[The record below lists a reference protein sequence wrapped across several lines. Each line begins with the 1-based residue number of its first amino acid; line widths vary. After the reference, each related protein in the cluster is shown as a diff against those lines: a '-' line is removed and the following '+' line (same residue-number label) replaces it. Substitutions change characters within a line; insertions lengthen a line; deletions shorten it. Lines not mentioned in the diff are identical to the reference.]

1 MRKIKLYTAM
11 SLNGKIAKADG
22 SVTWLETL
30 PNPDKTDYGYAD
42 FYESID
48 TTIQG
53 FSTYKQVLDW
63 EIDFPY
69 ANKKNYVITRKQD
82 LKNTKFVTFIKEN
95 HTDFIQELKNKK
107 GGDIWL
113 IGGGQINTL
122 LLNTGLIDEIQV
134 FVMPIILSEG
144 IEIFEFLPN
153 EILLKLVETKNF
165 TSGAVL
171 LKYELNK

>member
-1 MRKIKLYTAM
+1 M

-30 PNPDKTDYGYAD
+30 PNPDKSDYGYAD
-42 FYESID
+42 FYESVD

-63 EIDFPY
+63 GIDFPY

-82 LKNTKFVTFIKEN
+82 LKNTEFVEFITEN

-113 IGGGQINTL
+113 IGGGQINTM
-122 LLNTGLIDEIQV
+122 LLNAGLIDEIQV
-134 FVMPIILSEG
+134 FVMPIILSDG
-144 IEIFEFLPN
+144 IKMFEILPN
-153 EILLKLVETKNF
+153 EMLLELVETKNF
-165 TSGAVL
+165 ASGAVL
-171 LKYELNK
+171 LKYEL

>member
-1 MRKIKLYTAM
+1 MRKIKLYIAM
-11 SLNGKIAKADG
+11 SLNGKIAKVDG

-63 EIDFPY
+63 GIDFPY
-69 ANKKNYVITRKQD
+69 SNKKNYVITRKQN
-82 LKNTKFVTFIKEN
+82 LKHTTFVEFITEN
-95 HTDFIQELKNKK
+95 HTDFIRQLKNEK
-107 GGDIWL
+107 GADIWL

-122 LLNTGLIDEIQV
+122 LLNSALIDEIQV

-144 IEIFEFLPN
+144 IEIFEFLPK

-165 TSGAVL
+165 ASGAVL
-171 LKYELNK
+171 LKYEL

>member
-1 MRKIKLYTAM
+1 M
-11 SLNGKIAKADG
+11 SLNGKIAKVDG

-30 PNPDKTDYGYAD
+30 PNPDKSDYGYAD

-63 EIDFPY
+63 GIDFPY

-82 LKNTKFVTFIKEN
+82 LKNTAFVEFITEN

-113 IGGGQINTL
+113 IGGGQINTM
-122 LLNTGLIDEIQV
+122 LLNAGLIDEIQV
-134 FVMPIILSEG
+134 FVMPIILSDG
-144 IEIFEFLPN
+144 IKMFEILPN
-153 EILLKLVETKNF
+153 EMLLKLVETKNF
-165 TSGAVL
+165 ASGAVL
-171 LKYELNK
+171 LKYEL

>member
-1 MRKIKLYTAM
+1 M

-30 PNPDKTDYGYAD
+30 PNPDKSDYGYAD
-42 FYESID
+42 FYESVD

-63 EIDFPY
+63 GIDFPY

-82 LKNTKFVTFIKEN
+82 LKNTEFVEFITEN

-122 LLNTGLIDEIQV
+122 LLNAGLIDEIQV

-144 IEIFEFLPN
+144 IKMFEILPN
-153 EILLKLVETKNF
+153 EMLLELVETKNF
-165 TSGAVL
+165 ASGAVL
-171 LKYELNK
+171 LKYEL